1 MANTI
6 SDRIQMRLK
15 ELDMSERQAALSAG
29 MSADG
34 IRNMRRN
41 PAITPRADNLARLA
55 EVLGTTPDW
64 LLSGRKSAPGGERR
78 TGTVPTVGYVG
89 AGAEVNSIDDMAM
102 GDSLDEGGVEMP
114 FSGSSNAV
122 SVIVRGDSMEPAY
135 HDGDR
140 LIYDDRR
147 EGDYSDLIN
156 RECIVHLNDGRTYVK
171 ILLKGSEPGLW
182 TLISHNASAITD
194 VPISWAARVKW
205 VHKR

>member
-1 MANTI
+1 MVKTI

-55 EVLGTTPDW
+55 EVLVTSPDW
-64 LLSGRKSAPGGERR
+64 LLTGRGGGRKRERR
-78 TGTVPTVGYVG
+78 DGTVPTVGYVG
-89 AGAEVNSIDDMAM
+89 AGSEVYSIDDMAM
-102 GDSLDEGGVEMP
+102 GDSLDEGGIEVP
-114 FSGSSNAV
+114 FSGSSSAV

-147 EGDYSDLIN
+147 DGDYTDLIN

-171 ILLKGSEPGLW
+171 ILLRGSEPGLW
-182 TLISHNASAITD
+182 TLISHNASPITD

-205 VHKR
+205 VLKR